1 MIHQTLEKLSQMNL
15 SVMGQE
21 YRRQAEL
28 PATSSLPFEDRL
40 AMMVDA
46 EWTDRRERKL
56 KRLLKAASL
65 RIPEACLE
73 NVDFDPVRKIDRSQ
87 FAALE
92 SLAWIKAHQNL
103 IITGACGTGK
113 TWLASAFGDAACR
126 QGLKVLNVRVS
137 RMMEN
142 LRVAR
147 NDGTWGDELAKLK
160 KPDLLI
166 LDDFGLSQLDPLQSR
181 DFHEIAEDR
190 INSGSVLMTSQLP
203 VINWH
208 DLFEEKTAADGALD
222 RLVRN
227 SHRIELHGP
236 SRRPTLK
243 NQSEIEK
250 KEGDDNENDC

>member
-56 KRLLKAASL
+56 KRLLKAAAL

-73 NVDFDPVRKIDRSQ
+73 NVDFDPVRKIDRAQ

-92 SLAWIKAHQNL
+92 SLSWIKAHQNL

-137 RMMEN
+137 RLLEN

-147 NDGTWGDELAKLK
+147 NNGTWGNELAKLK

-166 LDDFGLSQLDPLQSR
+166 LDDFGLSQLDPLHSR

-190 INSGSVLMTSQLP
+190 INNGSILITSQLP
-203 VINWH
+203 VHNWH
-208 DLFEEKTAADGALD
+208 GLFEEKTAADGALD
-222 RLVRN
+222 RLARN

-236 SRRPTLK
+236 SRRPSLTNQVESKDMGGDK
-243 NQSEIEK
+243 N
-250 KEGDDNENDC
+250 